1 MVLTMLIMVSSK
13 LIMVSSRLIMVS
25 RTNLNPGGSLL
36 KLLPLLLIVQGILG
50 RGWSLVESQGI
61 FDNIKVLKVSKYYI
75 LVHSAHCNIRV
86 LKELKYYS
94 LVHSTHCNIRVL
106 KELKYYILVHSA
118 H

>member
-13 LIMVSSRLIMVS
+13 LIMVSRRLIMVSSRLIMVS

-75 LVHSAHCNIRV
+75 LVHSAH
-86 LKELKYYS
+86 
-94 LVHSTHCNIRVL
+94 
-106 KELKYYILVHSA
+106 
-118 H
+118 